1 MSKIEHENEI
11 RQTRSKLNRKLIEQ
25 RDQMK
30 KEKEGKKEG
39 SQLPGPDHHRRYKLR
54 KADRLGRTGT
64 KGKERR

>member
-30 KEKEGKKEG
+30 KEKEG